1 MHETNMMLAQPYHL
15 YIERMDASR
24 SMARY
29 YAMDIS
35 MTLFGD
41 TCLTRHWGRIGQR
54 GQSKVHH
61 FKREEEAVHLFLDL
75 TRQKRARGYSP
86 RPPRQ

>member
-1 MHETNMMLAQPYHL
+1 MHESGRMLAQPYNL
-15 YIERMDASR
+15 YVEHVDASR
-24 SMARY
+24 NMARY
-29 YAMDIS
+29 YAMEIS
-35 MTLFGD
+35 TTLFGD
-41 TCLTRHWGRIGQR
+41 TCLTRHWGRIGRQ

-86 RPPRQ
+86 KPSMP